1 MPWLVPLVLWL
12 ALLALVTGVFVA
24 SVKNARALKRD
35 VNERFDN
42 VQVRL
47 ERQANALADELLA
60 RTDDPANTPTASARE
75 TGRQEG

>member
-47 ERQANALADELLA
+47 ERQANAIADELLA
-60 RTDDPANTPTASARE
+60 RTDDATNPPNASPGEA
-75 TGRQEG
+75 GRQQG